1 MSPAFGK
8 RGEVIPASQ
17 PRRASRSE
25 KFPPNRHPARNLPRR
40 CLAPT
45 RWDTSRRPCSWC
57 GSCRSRSASPAAG
70 VSALAALNAVVS
82 AFAWTAYGLIAGL
95 PVVWVVSILA
105 LIPGIWQAF
114 LLRRELTRRDLV
126 WASAYVAALS
136 VAYAA
141 GLLGAALAGTVLVT
155 AGPQLYQALTETDLS
170 GLAPNTWRIALL
182 DAASWGL
189 YGLALGDF
197 ALLGYF
203 VVLTASAAIILI
215 RIRQTRAAAAA
226 TPAGA

>member
-1 MSPAFGK
+1 MSGTDALGYF
-8 RGEVIPASQ
+8 ASAVFLVRLLPQ
-17 PRRASRSE
+17 PIRL
-25 KFPPNRHPARNLPRR
+25 AR
-40 CLAPT
+40 
-45 RWDTSRRPCSWC
+45 DGRP
-57 GSCRSRSASPAAG
+57 AG

-226 TPAGA
+226 AAATPADV